1 MKRYALPLG
10 LLAAASIAVPSREV
24 NGAGLDS
31 IETVVVL
38 YAENRSFDNLYGR
51 FPGANGLSQLTQADY
66 LQRDR
71 DGWVLKELPPVWGG
85 LTPKGVV
92 PAVTE
97 AKTRHLPN
105 APFAIDDPKGW
116 NAPVTVVTQS
126 PVHLF
131 YQNQMQINGG
141 RNDRFAALTD
151 VGALVMGHY
160 DHAALPLW
168 EVAKQFTLADN
179 FFMAGLGGSF
189 FNHFWLACACAPVY
203 PNADHSPAKNLIA
216 AVEPDGVT
224 LKSAAESPKSALEGP
239 PRFVK
244 DGNLTPDF
252 YAVNTMQPPY
262 QPSGNKPTP
271 GSNPAYADPKNPT
284 TLPPQTE
291 QTIGDLLSGKG
302 VGWAWYAGAGR
313 Q

>member
-10 LLAAASIAVPSREV
+10 LLAAVSVAMPARESD
-24 NGAGLDS
+24 GAGLDS

-51 FPGANGLSQLTQADY
+51 FPGANGFSGLAPADY

-71 DGWVLKELPPVWGG
+71 DGSVLKELPPVWGG
-85 LTPKGVV
+85 LTEKGVV
-92 PAVTE
+92 PAVAE
-97 AKTRHLPN
+97 PRTRGLPN

-116 NAPVTVVTQS
+116 NAPATVVTPS

-131 YQNQMQINGG
+131 YQSQMQINGG
-141 RNDRFAALTD
+141 RNDRFVAYTD
-151 VGALVMGHY
+151 VGALVMGYY

-168 EVAKQFTLADN
+168 DVAKEYTLADN
-179 FFMAGLGGSF
+179 FFMGGFGGSF

-224 LKSAAESPKSALEGP
+224 LKSAAESPKSALNGP

-252 YAVNTMQPPY
+252 FAV
-262 QPSGNKPTP
+262 
-271 GSNPAYADPKNPT
+271 
-284 TLPPQTE
+284 
-291 QTIGDLLSGKG
+291 
-302 VGWAWYAGAGR
+302 
-313 Q
+313 